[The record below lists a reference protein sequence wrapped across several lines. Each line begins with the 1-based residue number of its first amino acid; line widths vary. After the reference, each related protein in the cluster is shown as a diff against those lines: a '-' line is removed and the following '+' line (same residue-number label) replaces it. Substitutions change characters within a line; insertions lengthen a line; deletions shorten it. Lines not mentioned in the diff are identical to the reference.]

1 MKTSSILI
9 ISIAVGILFLGTI
22 SCTSKKDETTT
33 EKQDVK
39 QAVPVKTARVNRQS
53 VAKTIEY
60 TASLIPFEEVYL
72 APATPGKI
80 KKINVEIGDHVSKGQ
95 IVAAMDPTNLELAR
109 LNLINLETNFKRLD
123 TLKKT
128 NTIADQQY
136 DEIKTAYEAAKVS
149 YQFLLDNTEI
159 KAPFDGIISGKY
171 FEDGENFSG
180 APNTQ
185 AGKSAIVTIVQIKHL
200 KALIGLPASY
210 FPKMKQGM
218 KVKISSDIYPD
229 ETFEGEVYNIYP
241 TIDNA
246 TKTFTIGVKINNPD
260 LKLRPGMFAK
270 MQLNMGKGDAILV
283 PMIALIKQTGT
294 DDMYLFVNENNIA
307 VKKPVKTG
315 RIIDDQTEI
324 VEGIKV
330 GDEIV
335 VSGQNKLE
343 NQTPITIV
351 K

>member
-53 VAKTIEY
+53 VVKTIEY

-159 KAPFDGIISGKY
+159 KVPFDGIISGKY

-180 APNTQ
+180 ASNTQ

-210 FPKMKQGM
+210 FPETKQGM
-218 KVKISSDIYPD
+218 KVNINSNIYPD
-229 ETFEGEVYNIYP
+229 ETFDGEVYNIYP

-246 TKTFTIGVKINNPD
+246 TKTFTIEVKINNPD

-315 RIIDDQTEI
+315 RIIDDKTEI
-324 VEGIKV
+324 VEGLKV

-343 NQTPITIV
+343 NQSPITII